1 MKIWESPD
9 KGKNRYRGGAALKA
23 AGIAVVMMALTVIT
37 VALSFFLSASSLHQ
51 NFNVIKY
58 MRT

>member
-37 VALSFFLSASSLHQ
+37 VALSFSCPLLSGFPENRFL
-51 NFNVIKY
+51 
-58 MRT
+58 